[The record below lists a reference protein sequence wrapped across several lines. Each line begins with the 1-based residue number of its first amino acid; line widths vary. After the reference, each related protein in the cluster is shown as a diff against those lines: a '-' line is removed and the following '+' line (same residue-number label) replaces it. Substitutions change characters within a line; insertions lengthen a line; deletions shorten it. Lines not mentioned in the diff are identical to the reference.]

1 MELVTVSIQ
10 VHTTMTQE
18 SQAYAEDL
26 QTNNYTVPKRREEGE
41 WRSLERSSTI
51 DSNSRTY
58 NKEHQYPIVT
68 NRTDDRKDYRYFWEG
83 QSQVDK
89 YLYNPINVNLLV
101 GKREVGKKDHH
112 RTPLALIVF

>member
-1 MELVTVSIQ
+1 MAKS
-10 VHTTMTQE
+10 
-18 SQAYAEDL
+18 
-26 QTNNYTVPKRREEGE
+26 R
-41 WRSLERSSTI
+41 TI
-51 DSNSRTY
+51 IYNRSNSRTY